1 MKLIKKTGILHT
13 ATAGTPA
20 SSCSCCATPSNGRRK
35 FLAGAAALAATTAV
49 PHLAL
54 AAGKRPRVIDVHH
67 HFEPTGKNNGGNPW
81 TIAMAI
87 DQLDSNGVDTAIAF
101 AGPIA
106 DTDMEAGRR
115 KARETNEWSTRQCLD
130 HPGRFGL
137 FASIPMNDV
146 EGALA
151 EIAYALDVLNAD
163 GIGLITNYQDAWLGD
178 EKFEPVFQE
187 LNRRK
192 AVVYVHPL
200 QAQCCTPSTLSY
212 MKAPISAA
220 WIEYPTNTARTILS
234 LWGARTTQRLPDI
247 KFIFSHGGGIM
258 PLMLGRID
266 GFADWF
272 AVGPKKLKD
281 LFPQGI
287 YAEFSKLYFE
297 CAQAY
302 APEAFALARKVVPPS
317 HLMFGTDYSY
327 FPISH
332 SMQQLAALKLPA
344 ILDRMIKGGNAAA
357 LFPRWQR

>member
-1 MKLIKKTGILHT
+1 MKAIKKSGAAHANILG
-13 ATAGTPA
+13 A
-20 SSCSCCATPSNGRRK
+20 SCSCCSAPSGRRK
-35 FLAGAAALAATTAV
+35 FLTGAAALAASAAL
-49 PHLAL
+49 PQLAL
-54 AAGKRPRVIDVHH
+54 GAGARHRPRTIDVHH
-67 HFEPTGKNNGGNPW
+67 HFEPSGKNNGGNPW
-81 TIAMAI
+81 TIDMAL
-87 DQLDSNGVDTAIAF
+87 DQLDSNGIDTAIAF
-101 AGPIA
+101 AGPVA
-106 DTDMEAGRR
+106 DTDVEAGRK
-115 KARETNEWSTRQCLD
+115 KAREMNEWSTRHCLD

-151 EIAYALDVLNAD
+151 EIAHALDVLKAD

-178 EKFEPVFQE
+178 EKFEPIFQE

-200 QAQCCTPSTLSY
+200 QAQCCTPGTLSY

-220 WIEYPTNTARTILS
+220 WLEYPTNTARTILS
-234 LWGARTTQRLPDI
+234 LWGAKTTQRLPDI

-272 AVGPKKLKD
+272 AVGPEKLKD

-317 HLMFGTDYSY
+317 HLMFGTDYGY

-332 SMQQLAALKLPA
+332 SVKQFAALKLPA
-344 ILDRMIKGGNAAA
+344 GLSRMVMGGNAAA
-357 LFPRWQR
+357 LFPRWQGQR